1 MYTYDLLFFF
11 LLLFNIYLCVYLFIY
26 FLFSFLF
33 NIFFYLFFYLFIPEG
48 NNVFTATIRS
58 KDFNSKRGL
67 KLKSNSSREEL
78 GTNFN
83 NKYNLP
89 SQTQFLENS
98 CEIGIEKFANGNATE
113 FIATVRNC
121 PSTDQLKVRKS
132 LYVTVRD
139 RYGDAALVWSGNPFG
154 HYKDDNIFDYHKYVR
169 LYYKGSEKD
178 VHYAVLNF
186 PAMKDDG
193 ITLVNFWFMLTF
205 SELSPYQEAS
215 MVAPFRVWSYNL

>member
-1 MYTYDLLFFF
+1 MFIHLFF
-11 LLLFNIYLCVYLFIY
+11 
-26 FLFSFLF
+26 
-33 NIFFYLFFYLFIPEG
+33 PEG

-121 PSTDQLKVRKS
+121 SSTDQLEVRKS

-186 PAMKDDG
+186 PAMKDDD
-193 ITLVNFWFMLTF
+193 ITLVNFWFMLSF

-215 MVAPFRVWSYNL
+215 MVAPFRVWSYNF